1 MNAEAS
7 PGEDSTTIKRILF
20 NALEHFSRYGY
31 TGASVR
37 EITEASQVTKPTLY
51 YYFKSKEE
59 LYTKLSQTCF
69 EEISASIEGAIAIP
83 GTTKERV
90 INFIKE
96 YCRLC
101 NERRCVAR
109 FIHLMSLVPDRN
121 APNVGVANFYLKLG
135 DYFRRILVEGAAKGD
150 VKEDL
155 INSTIYGLFAIFY
168 LQVSNVLANDPI
180 PHEFSIVENAVDLI
194 LNNH

>member
-1 MNAEAS
+1 MTNSRTGLEDS
-7 PGEDSTTIKRILF
+7 QGRDSTTIKRILF

-59 LYTKLSQTCF
+59 LYTRLSQTCF
-69 EEISASIEGAIAIP
+69 EEISSNIESSIALP

-90 INFIKE
+90 LNFIKE
-96 YCRLC
+96 YSRIC

-109 FIHLMSLVPDRN
+109 
-121 APNVGVANFYLKLG
+121 
-135 DYFRRILVEGAAKGD
+135 
-150 VKEDL
+150 
-155 INSTIYGLFAIFY
+155 
-168 LQVSNVLANDPI
+168 
-180 PHEFSIVENAVDLI
+180 
-194 LNNH
+194 